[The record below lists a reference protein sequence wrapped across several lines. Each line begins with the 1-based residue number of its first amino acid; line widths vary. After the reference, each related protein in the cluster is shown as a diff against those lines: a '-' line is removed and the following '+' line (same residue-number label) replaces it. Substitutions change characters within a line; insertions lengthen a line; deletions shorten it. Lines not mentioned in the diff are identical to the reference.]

1 MEVHILPGNSST
13 PSQLPNVPIRSPIEI
28 INNLRLVYG
37 QKQIKTF
44 QNLLDSL
51 VSDDK
56 FDKLDLDTIMIDA
69 VRHDDAQFVEA
80 LLFHG
85 LPLHSD
91 CALEAAK
98 SKAKNVL
105 EALFKNGW
113 NVNKPISDA
122 QPPVLG

>member
-1 MEVHILPGNSST
+1 M
-13 PSQLPNVPIRSPIEI
+13 
-28 INNLRLVYG
+28 YD

-51 VSDDK
+51 ASDEK
-56 FDKLDLDTIMIDA
+56 FDILDLDTIMIDA

-80 LLFHG
+80 LLSHG

-91 CALEAAK
+91 HALEAANWKVK
-98 SKAKNVL
+98 SVL

-113 NVNKPISDA
+113 NANKPISDA